1 MHKKV
6 LAAGGKCVLCNIQKE
21 ILDVFKITQL
31 HKVLT
36 LCTDLDEALAKF

>member
-6 LAAGGKCVLCNIQKE
+6 SAAGGKCVLCNIQKD

-36 LCTDLDEALAKF
+36 LCDDLDDALGKF